1 MNIRY
6 HSEQKLNKDIMKSYD
21 ALEKKR
27 DTSNH
32 NKGANDW
39 MKYELIKLVEQL
51 KVNYIILSF
60 ML

>member
-32 NKGANDW
+32 NKSANDW